1 MRKVPLGVGTKVA
14 SRAQSWADRPLE
26 RKKRKAGLEERIKG
40 SCKPSE
46 GSLGPA
52 PHFQASS
59 CMSLASFVSQCI
71 DCDHSQ

>member
-40 SCKPSE
+40 SCKSVK
-46 GSLGPA
+46 GSLHPA
-52 PHFQASS
+52 PGFQASS
-59 CMSLASFVSQCI
+59 CTPPASCAFI
-71 DCDHSQ
+71 A